1 MKTKLSLPLAGLLLL
16 LLSCA
21 ALLGPAAPA
30 EAQEVHALIII
41 LGNDMNIRASV
52 EKSESHLKELMG
64 LVSAHCPVQLTVLK
78 SEDELTGSVTKMS
91 IVAGEAR
98 GIDKKD
104 QGLIKGKHV
113 SDWLNGLHP
122 AAEDTVLIYYNGHGE
137 LRSFDNAHVLKFA
150 ESDVPRDLLRTELE
164 KKPGRLKM
172 LITDT
177 CSKKADDTGEEL
189 VAQHLATIQG
199 KGQRYTRN
207 LFLEHTGILDMTA
220 ASPGE
225 LAWGNN
231 KVGGY
236 FTASL
241 IKSFRG
247 TSDKNS
253 DDFLEWRE
261 VFPVCVSETEKLY
274 EDTDFTLIQK
284 NLLKREGQTT
294 QQPVAHSLP
303 TRLASNDSGQPA
315 VVVVEVETTATLNVT
330 SKPDGATVY
339 VDGTA
344 IGTTPL
350 TYEVELGFQTEKAVK
365 VGLSLEGY
373 KQKLAH
379 VTLKRGQQATWSNV
393 TLEKKAVQIPQRI
406 TGNDGAEMVLIPA
419 GQFQMG
425 SNDAEGEADEQPV
438 HSVHIDAFFMD
449 KHEVTN
455 AQFKAFVDA
464 NPQWRK
470 GEIAERFHDGNY
482 LAYWRGN
489 DYRAGRAN
497 HPVIR
502 VSWYAAMAYAEWA
515 GKRLPTEAEWE
526 YAARGGLAGKKYP
539 WGDTITSSDANYG
552 DVGDTTPVGQYAAN
566 GYGLYDMAGNVWEW
580 CLDAYDG
587 DFYAASENSRNPIA
601 GGETIQW
608 LRENFTSIPTNSLR
622 VLRGGN
628 FVKGSSTR
636 SLRVADRCEPKP
648 TSTGTAPGFRCVRA
662 VTP

>member
-1 MKTKLSLPLAGLLLL
+1 MKTKLSLHFAGLLLL
-16 LLSCA
+16 LLSCT
-21 ALLGPAAPA
+21 ALLGPAASA

-52 EKSESHLKELMG
+52 EKSESHLKKLMG
-64 LVSAHCPVQLTVLK
+64 LVSEHCPVQLTVLK

-91 IVAGEAR
+91 LVAGEAR

-104 QGLIKGKHV
+104 SGLIKGKHI

-137 LRSFDNAHVLKFA
+137 LRSFDNAHVLQFT
-150 ESDVPRDLLRTELE
+150 ESEMVPRDLLRTELE

-177 CSKKADDTGEEL
+177 CSKKADNTGEEV
-189 VAQHLATIQG
+189 VAQHLARIQG
-199 KGQRYTRN
+199 KGQRYTHN
-207 LFLEHTGILDMTA
+207 LFLEHTGILDMTS

-253 DDFLEWRE
+253 DEFLEWSE

-274 EDTDFTLIQK
+274 EDTEFTLIQK
-284 NLLKREGQTT
+284 NLLKHEGQTT

-303 TRLASNDSGQPA
+303 TRIASSNSGQPA
-315 VVVVEVETTATLNVT
+315 VVEVETTATLSVT
-330 SKPDGATVY
+330 STPNGATVY
-339 VDGTA
+339 VDGTI

-350 TYEVELGFQTEKAVK
+350 TYEVDLGFQTEKPVE

-373 KQKLAH
+373 KPKLAH
-379 VTLKRGQQATWSNV
+379 VTLKRGQRATWSNV
-393 TLEKKAVQIPQRI
+393 TLEKKAVQFPQRI

-419 GQFQMG
+419 GKFQMG
-425 SNDAEGEADEQPV
+425 SNDGYEDEKPV
-438 HSVHIDAFFMD
+438 HTVYVDAFYMD
-449 KHEVTN
+449 VYEVTVG
-455 AQFKAFVDA
+455 QY
-464 NPQWRK
+464 R
-470 GEIAERFHDGNY
+470 RFLQATGH
-482 LAYWRGN
+482 
-489 DYRAGRAN
+489 RALPDRVSEYSPTDM
-497 HPVIR
+497 HPVGG
-502 VSWYAAMAYAEWA
+502 VSWHDAMAYATWA

-526 YAARGGLAGKKYP
+526 KAARGGLQGQKYP
-539 WGDTITSSDANYG
+539 WGNGIDAGQANYG
-552 DVGDTTPVGQYAAN
+552 RNLGGTTEVGSYGAN
-566 GYGLYDMAGNVWEW
+566 GYGLYDMSGNVWEW
-580 CLDAYDG
+580 CVDAYKA
-587 DFYAASENSRNPIA
+587 DFYARSSPQNPLA
-601 GGETIQW
+601 GKMT
-608 LRENFTSIPTNSLR
+608 LREVSANYQNVTGSR
-622 VLRGGN
+622 VLRGGSWLN
-628 FVKGSSTR
+628 LAQ
-636 SLRVADRCEPKP
+636 SLRVANREGDTP
-648 TSTGTAPGFRCVRA
+648 TDTFDGIGFRCARGT